1 MRKHGQLARTRQQIY
16 DERVFMTRNLGTYKT
31 GVAILGQ
38 GDRTTTNTQQSST
51 FNTISGSR
59 NKTCNNCGKQGHK
72 TWRAKSCTNHHL
84 YLQSKKAE
92 NTSKT
97 ISHLTKIGNREENV
111 RKKNRKQYP
120 KQRWCE
126 ESAWRV

>member
-84 YLQSKKAE
+84 YLQ
-92 NTSKT
+92 
-97 ISHLTKIGNREENV
+97 
-111 RKKNRKQYP
+111 
-120 KQRWCE
+120 
-126 ESAWRV
+126 